1 MGATKLKFESKG
13 MVNSIRVQG
22 GNGDPAN
29 VIGVFSNDTAGVSVS
44 PNKVR
49 CFVDQRILTM
59 GDMQIFLD
67 ESAIKQVHYFLSAQ
81 FKTRDIYWGC

>member
-1 MGATKLKFESKG
+1 MGATKLSFKSKG

-22 GNGDPAN
+22 GNGLPPN
-29 VIGVFSNDTAGVSVS
+29 VIGVFSNDTTGVSVS
-44 PNKVR
+44 PAQVR
-49 CFVDQRILTM
+49 CFVDRGILTM

-67 ESAIKQVHYFLSAQ
+67 DIAIQQVHFFLSAQ

>member
-1 MGATKLKFESKG
+1 MSATKLSFKSKG

-22 GNGDPAN
+22 GHGLPPN
-29 VIGVFSNDTAGVSVS
+29 VLGVFSNDTAGVSVS

-49 CFVDQRILTM
+49 CFVNRGILTM

-67 ESAIKQVHYFLSAQ
+67 NTAIKQVDYFLKAQ
-81 FKTRDIYWGC
+81 YKARDFVLSC